1 MFNPKRRDCGGLHH
15 VDRTHRSLWR
25 YFLASGVLAF
35 SLGMSGVDNPLTL
48 PAAHAHHGGGGGGSG
63 GGGSGGGGKGDG
75 TKPAKSESATRPAS
89 GDGHGK
95 GGRGFEGLK
104 P

>member
-1 MFNPKRRDCGGLHH
+1 MFDPKRRGRGGLHH

-35 SLGMSGVDNPLTL
+35 SLGMPGVDNPLTL
-48 PAAHAHHGGGGGGSG
+48 PAAHAHHGGGAG
-63 GGGSGGGGKGDG
+63 GGGAGGGGKGDG
-75 TKPAKSESATRPAS
+75 VKSGKSESATRPAS
-89 GDGHGK
+89 GNGHAK
-95 GGRGFEGLK
+95 GGRGYEGLK